1 MKRRTKENDLSRS
14 VAKILLEAREKAIIE
29 NRRQR
34 IERLRVTEWKIW
46 KRLGIIWT

>member
-1 MKRRTKENDLSRS
+1 MKRRTTENDLARS
-14 VAKILLEAREKAIIE
+14 VAKILLEARDRAIVE